1 MQTSQGAGPS
11 REMGNELT
19 GELILPLHLIKS
31 SCAPARFLLWEAF
44 LDSLPVRFPPVCKQV
59 PLHHIHHSC
68 KLTFIS
74 VTILSV
80 SSSTRLGLFSSPS
93 YSQHL
98 PECLEQNRC
107 LMINEQTPVSS
118 TEGARNISNQ
128 LSIGTDISAEHPDLR
143 THAQAQGWWGGQGT
157 FDFAQVFSLTQQP
170 VRMEAAKARFQ
181 AGRELLQQ
189 RQGQ

>member
-1 MQTSQGAGPS
+1 MGRGVAAGRTPHRSATTTPSCWLTGLRRGCWRPRGDCGLHTGSRVRNPVLRPASQRCPLLPALGGGGKEDGGREGPIQVQTSQGAGPS

-80 SSSTRLGLFSSPS
+80 FFL
-93 YSQHL
+93 Y
-98 PECLEQNRC
+98 
-107 LMINEQTPVSS
+107 
-118 TEGARNISNQ
+118 
-128 LSIGTDISAEHPDLR
+128 
-143 THAQAQGWWGGQGT
+143 
-157 FDFAQVFSLTQQP
+157 
-170 VRMEAAKARFQ
+170 KARSVLFTIIFS
-181 AGRELLQQ
+181 APT
-189 RQGQ
+189 